1 MEKTNNI
8 FRRMSD
14 VTEEI
19 GTIPKN
25 LVVGFGRNQYKAV
38 AEKDILSAVKKAE
51 RKYGIYSFP
60 VGRKILNAENITDS
74 EGRITRNVRIEATYR
89 FVNMDDPNDYVDVV
103 GYGDGVDSLDKA
115 PGKALTYA
123 DKYCLMKAYKIETGD
138 ELDAE
143 ASDDIEAHNIMRI
156 KQRVETLVTG
166 KLANGM
172 DIKDIYTALNLTEKN
187 FNLLMGMFDK
197 LYGFENALKR
207 L

>member
-1 MEKTNNI
+1 MEEVKNI

-38 AEKDILSAVKKAE
+38 AEKDILNAVKKAE
-51 RKYGIYSFP
+51 RRHGIYSFP
-60 VGRKILNAENITDS
+60 VGRKILSAENITDS

-89 FVNMDDPNDYVDVV
+89 FVNMDDPNDFIDVV

-143 ASDDIEAHNIMRI
+143 ASDDIEAHDIMRI
-156 KQRVETLVTG
+156 KQRVETLITG
-166 KLANGM
+166 KLAKGM

-197 LYGFENALKR
+197 LHGFENALKR